1 MSTVAG
7 EANIKPP
14 TWYWV
19 VSVLALIWMLFGIL
33 AWTADFLMDE
43 AALAKMTEGQ
53 RELYAMRPQWLFVVY
68 AVAVFS
74 GLVGT
79 IGLLMRKTWSTTAL
93 GLSLAAIVIQ
103 FGYTLLVMDAIG
115 LLGASAALPFPITIF
130 AIAVLLLWF
139 SVRAK
144 KSGWTA
150 D

>member
-1 MSTVAG
+1 MQCAR
-7 EANIKPP
+7 K
-14 TWYWV
+14 
-19 VSVLALIWMLFGIL
+19 
-33 AWTADFLMDE
+33 
-43 AALAKMTEGQ
+43 
-53 RELYAMRPQWLFVVY
+53 WLFVVY
-68 AVAVFS
+68 AVAVFG

-79 IGLLMRKTWSTTAL
+79 IGLLMRKTWSTIAL

-139 SVRAK
+139 SLRAK